1 MKTRI
6 TFDGLNELCIK
17 IEKLTDLNNHTEAKK
32 IVCSFFGYTDLHTLL
47 CEIEKLHNK
56 AGSLSSELCTVRS
69 KIGELML
76 EKIKSDYPEIVYMN
90 IKNSF

>member
-32 IVCSFFGYTDLHTLL
+32 IVCSAFGYTDLHTLL

-56 AGSLSSELCTVRS
+56 AGSLSSELCAIRS

-76 EKIKSDYPEIVYMN
+76 EKIKSDYPKIVYIN
-90 IKNSF
+90 IKRSF

>member
-56 AGSLSSELCTVRS
+56 SGSLSSELCAIRS

-76 EKIKSDYPEIVYMN
+76 EKIKSDYPEIVYIS
-90 IKNSF
+90 IKKSF